1 MTADLLV
8 LAPGLLAVAVWV
20 AILARAERDRVDITA
35 LGLVLVM
42 LGLASTVLLAAFD
55 IATPGVW
62 GFIIAGVLMLLLW
75 SRHVPARRG

>member
-55 IATPGVW
+55 VTTPGVW

-75 SRHVPARRG
+75 SRHVHGGAD